1 LDDLLDRTA
10 AYPVTREATQDSTD
24 MLGDSGLPGD
34 IAGQLSDLARSLQ
47 AESDS
52 ESILEDIV
60 SAAIRLMP
68 HATEASI
75 SLVRARRTIE
85 SFAASSDLP
94 RDVDIVQG
102 ETRQGP
108 CFDAA
113 YTEQIVRVPNLG
125 EEPRWP
131 KFAQRAWD
139 LGARSML
146 SFQLFVEGDNLGALN
161 VYGGDVDVFDEEC
174 EQIGL
179 LVAAHAA
186 VAFADSQEIKQLN
199 AALINRDLIGQAKG
213 ILMERHKIS
222 AQQAFTL
229 LSTVSAN
236 TNIKLNQIAEHLTT
250 SGELTT
256 KKKQ

>member
-1 LDDLLDRTA
+1 MTTNCHLT
-10 AYPVTREATQDSTD
+10 VQQTR
-24 MLGDSGLPGD
+24 
-34 IAGQLSDLARSLQ
+34 
-47 AESDS
+47 
-52 ESILEDIV
+52 
-60 SAAIRLMP
+60 
-68 HATEASI
+68 
-75 SLVRARRTIE
+75 LVKSRRTVE
-85 SFAASSDLP
+85 SRAASSDLP
-94 RDVDIVQG
+94 RSVDAVQNQ
-102 ETRQGP
+102 TRQGP
-108 CFDAA
+108 CLDAA
-113 YTEQIVRVPNLG
+113 YTEQIVRVANLG

-161 VYGGDVDVFDEEC
+161 VYGDDVDVFDEEC

-186 VAFADSQEIKQLN
+186 VTFADSQEIMQLSE
-199 AALINRDLIGQAKG
+199 ALINRDLIGQAKG

-236 TNIKLNQIAEHLTT
+236 TNTKLNQIAEHLTT

-256 KKKQ
+256 RRPSA